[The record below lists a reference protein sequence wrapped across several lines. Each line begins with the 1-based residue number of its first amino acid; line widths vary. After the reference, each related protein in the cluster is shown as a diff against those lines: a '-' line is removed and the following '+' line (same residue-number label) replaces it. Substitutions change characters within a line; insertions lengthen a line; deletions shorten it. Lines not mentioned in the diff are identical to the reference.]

1 MALTAN
7 VKSELLGVAPGTQEA
22 RAAEAAALIRFG
34 GQIEPG
40 ESGIAITADFA
51 EEAVAKRLA
60 QTLKDLCGVEA
71 AITHVPAGSA
81 NREARYEVRVEDG
94 AADVIRRL
102 KLVTASGHPVV
113 GMPRQV
119 ISGSITAVESA
130 WRGAFLARGK
140 LTEPGRTATLEVACP
155 GQEAALAL
163 VGLARRLSV
172 PAKTRETRGVERVTI
187 RDGETI
193 GILLSRMGAPRTRIE
208 WDKKRESRSAKAK
221 AGHRL
226 ATFDD
231 ANTRRSAQAAAAA
244 AARVERAMEI
254 LGDDVPEHLAE
265 AGYLRV
271 EHRHASLE
279 ELGRLAEPQMT
290 KDAVAG
296 RIRRLL
302 SLADKRAAEI
312 GVPDTHGAV
321 EEQ

>member
-1 MALTAN
+1 MALTA
-7 VKSELLGVAPGTQEA
+7 KAKDELLRATGGGLEA
-22 RAAEAAALIRFG
+22 RAAEATALIRFG
-34 GQIEPG
+34 GELQPSENG
-40 ESGIAITADFA
+40 VAIVADFE
-51 EEAVAKRLA
+51 EEAVARRLA
-60 QTLKDLCGVEA
+60 VTLTDLCAVEA
-71 AITHVPAGSA
+71 SVELLPPTSGS
-81 NREARYEVRVEDG
+81 RESRYEVRVCDG

-113 GMPRQV
+113 GMPRQI
-119 ISGSITAVESA
+119 ISGDMSGVEAA
-130 WRGAFLARGK
+130 WRGAFLARGR
-140 LTEPGRTATLEVACP
+140 LAEPGRTATLEVACP

-163 VGLARRLSV
+163 VGLARRMGLT
-172 PAKTRETRGVERVTI
+172 AKTRETRGIERVTL
-187 RDGETI
+187 RDGEAI
-193 GILLSRMGAPRTRIE
+193 GILLSRMGAPATRIE
-208 WDKKRESRSAKAK
+208 WDTKRESRAVKAK
-221 AGHRL
+221 ANSRL

-265 AGYLRV
+265 AGFLRA

-302 SLADKRAAEI
+302 SLADKRAAEL
-312 GVPDTHGAV
+312 GVEDTHGSPTS
-321 EEQ
+321 